1 MTKFSDLG
9 RPVATARM
17 RELYYK
23 GSRRQPNCPV
33 CDAERKTSHS
43 YESIARLY
51 EVSPAL
57 VATMINEA
65 KPFRTV
71 CPDCGGNGYIKVPHE
86 IYADQFD
93 VRQCE
98 QCSSEGEIDAQI

>member
-1 MTKFSDLG
+1 MTKFSDLD
-9 RPVATARM
+9 RPVAAARM
-17 RELYYK
+17 RELYYQ

-65 KPFRTV
+65 KPFRTI
-71 CPDCGGNGYIKVPHE
+71 CPNCGGNGYTKTPHLV
-86 IYADQFD
+86 YADQFV

-98 QCSSEGEIDAQI
+98 QCSSEGEIDDQI